1 VRVYKP
7 VGLLCGFCFA
17 SIALSVELGTL
28 PEGAEPKAK
37 MRSMDRDWHYFQ
49 SIPCKDVAKLKFHS
63 RSEEMLIAKRKS
75 QCLKQF
81 DAFFSKPIEQ

>member
-1 VRVYKP
+1 MKVYRFL
-7 VGLLCGFCFA
+7 VVFSGFLFT
-17 SIALSVELGTL
+17 SVALAVDLGTL
-28 PEGAEPKAK
+28 PDNADPKAK
-37 MRSMDRDWHYFQ
+37 MRVVDRDWQYFKT
-49 SIPCKDVAKLKFHS
+49 IPCKDVPKLKFHS

>member
-1 VRVYKP
+1 MKVHKLF
-7 VGLLCGFCFA
+7 GLFCGLVFA
-17 SIALSVELGTL
+17 SVTLAVDLGAL
-28 PEGAEPKAK
+28 PENTDPKAK
-37 MRSMDRDWHYFQ
+37 MRPVDRDWQYFKT
-49 SIPCKDVAKLKFHS
+49 IPCKDVPELKFHS